1 MTCKQIDEVNEL
13 LKYHGDSLTAFYD
26 EAIYRG
32 RVYGI
37 IDGVL
42 LGLIATN
49 VCMIIKN
56 IKNIRN
62 IRNHKNTEEE
72 S

>member
-1 MTCKQIDEVNEL
+1 MKIKMTCKQIDEVNEL
-13 LKYHGDSLTAFYD
+13 LKDHGGSLTAFYD

-32 RVYGI
+32 RVDGI
-37 IDGVL
+37 IAGALV
-42 LGLIATN
+42 GLIVTN
-49 VCMIIKN
+49 VCWIVK
-56 IKNIRN
+56 N